1 MRINPETA
9 AWIAPL
15 LQEVAKGKTLQLMST
30 GWKDVEH
37 ADFSAG
43 KAYYRIKPEPATGW
57 TVLNKDNPAHL
68 LGWYATKGQAETA
81 QMSIWPTIGRVAQ
94 MQEIVDEA

>member
-30 GWKDVEH
+30 GWKDVEY
-37 ADFSAG
+37 ADFSAN
-43 KAYYRIKPEPATGW
+43 KEYYRIKPEPVTGW
-57 TVLNKDNPAHL
+57 AVVRKDTMHL
-68 LGWYATKGQAETA
+68 LGWYPTKGRAETA
-81 QMSIWPTIGRVAQ
+81 QMSLWPNIGRVAQ
-94 MQEIVDEA
+94 MQEIGNET